1 MKTTFVN
8 PQSVDRQW
16 YVFDAEGKTLGRF
29 ATEIAN
35 ILRGKNKPS
44 FSPSHDTGDN
54 VIIINADKI
63 KLTGSK
69 MESKYYFRHSGYVG
83 GLKTENAATV
93 MGKNSTKVVFQ
104 AIRGMVPR
112 NRNRKDIL
120 SKLHIYAGTEH
131 PHEAQKPVTLEL

>member
-93 MGKNSTKVVFQ
+93 MGKNPTKVVFQ